1 MKKIKKKSVGLPKN
15 PRVIQSYATEQ
26 DAFYKRARE
35 EYLLSLSESTSL
47 SSIAD
52 NFAKYARRQEITR
65 FLARHELFQKISE
78 VQGCIVEC
86 GVYAGQG
93 LMSWAQMS
101 SILEPVGG
109 VFRHVYGFDTFSGFP
124 SVHDKDLNGSVQT
137 GWQAGDLRMTSE
149 NDLRH
154 CIDLFNRNRFL
165 SQFEKVTLI
174 KGDFLITGADF
185 LEKNPHILI
194 SLLYL
199 DFDLYEPTKKAI
211 ELFLPRMPRGSILAF
226 DEINHPLWPGETLAL
241 LEMLNLRNIEI
252 RKFPY
257 EINMSYIVL

>member
-1 MKKIKKKSVGLPKN
+1 MKKIKKPVDLSKK
-15 PRVIQSYATEQ
+15 PRVLPTYATEQ
-26 DAFYKRARE
+26 DSIYRRARE
-35 EYLLSLSESTSL
+35 EYLLSISENISL

-93 LMSWAQMS
+93 LMSWAQIS

-124 SVHDKDLNGSVQT
+124 SVHDKDLKGSVQT

-149 NDLRH
+149 DDLHH

-165 SQFEKVTLI
+165 SQIEKVTLI
-174 KGDFLITGADF
+174 KGDFLNTGAEF
-185 LEKNPHILI
+185 LKKNPHILI

-199 DFDLYEPTKKAI
+199 DFDLYEPTKKAL

-241 LEMLNLRNIEI
+241 LEMLNLRNLEI
-252 RKFPY
+252 RKFSY